1 MTACVRIN
9 AIVALVLVKFW
20 FVMTNAADASV
31 HQLKLYQELLEL
43 RPFFSTLVEAVI
55 KKLQT
60 HLWFLTEEMVPLA
73 VTSSLLNDEDRK
85 NLAQVQN

>member
-1 MTACVRIN
+1 MTACTRIN

-43 RPFFSTLVEAVI
+43 RLFFSTLVEAVI
-55 KKLQT
+55 KKLQM

>member
-1 MTACVRIN
+1 MTACTRIN

-43 RPFFSTLVEAVI
+43 RLFFSTLVEAVI
-55 KKLQT
+55 KKLQM

-73 VTSSLLNDEDRK
+73 VTSSL
-85 NLAQVQN
+85 

>member
-1 MTACVRIN
+1 MTACTRIN

-43 RPFFSTLVEAVI
+43 RLFFSTLVEAVI
-55 KKLQT
+55 KKLQM

-85 NLAQVQN
+85 NLAQEQN

>member
-1 MTACVRIN
+1 MTACTRIN

-43 RPFFSTLVEAVI
+43 RLFFSTLVEAVI

-60 HLWFLTEEMVPLA
+60 HLWFLTKEMVPLA
-73 VTSSLLNDEDRK
+73 VTSSLLKDEDWK